1 MAVLAETDST
11 GNQMKTLR
19 TLRRLSQTRVEI
31 LRSMSGLTKCKAI
44 AIFRIVGILKV
55 EETTMATILRNGSKV
70 NPTIDL
76 TIKGEGIKISINSPT
91 PPILI
96 AIVVSTIK
104 ISLIEIPTKVRELM
118 LNMLSHHTNN
128 SNLISFR

>member
-118 LNMLSHHTNN
+118 LMLSNHTNN